1 VKSLKTRKLFIGPL
15 GLLVF
20 AFVVSLGCQPKKPAT
35 TTEDSTTTSQ
45 DRYLYIQSGGCY
57 APTGLTASNASKTIT
72 RINLNT
78 GVVDRTIADYTAA
91 LTDFPVAIAPYDN
104 DNMYVLIE
112 NTGGRRVE
120 ILNKNT
126 SLSSNFLTN
135 STALNAVV
143 RTLTIG
149 SDGSFLVSKSS
160 AVERFASN
168 KARLPNAATA
178 FLSAPAGTCVT
189 STNAITATAFT
200 DAGDILYAHSF
211 TGASTNNRIGM
222 TTGSAAAASTC
233 YNGVAAPTTA
243 SYPTAMAYFTAGG
256 SKHLLVAYSSS
267 TVANNQIWQYAVN
280 ETAHTI
286 TAAGAAAYTNAAV
299 LNGPTA
305 MAYDSNTGFVYVANG
320 TTAFSN
326 SIEKFTYD
334 PTAKTLTRVGTTAF
348 SPPTIHH
355 NCINSMFVGY

>member
-1 VKSLKTRKLFIGPL
+1 MRANMLSFFA
-15 GLLVF
+15 LLITLACVF
-20 AFVVSLGCQPKKPAT
+20 SIGCQPKKITDTASAT
-35 TTEDSTTTSQ
+35 PTPE
-45 DRYLYIQSGGCY
+45 RYLYIQSGGCF
-57 APTGLTASNASKTIT
+57 APTGLTASTASKTIV
-72 RINLNT
+72 RIKLTT
-78 GVVDRTIADYTAA
+78 GVVDKTIADYTPA
-91 LTDFPVAIAPYDN
+91 LTDTPVAIAPYD
-104 DNMYVLIE
+104 DDHLYVLVE
-112 NTGGRRVE
+112 NAGGRRVE

-126 SLSSNFLTN
+126 AAATNFLVN

-143 RTLTIG
+143 RTLTFG
-149 SDGSFLVSKSS
+149 ADGSFLISKSS

-168 KARLPNAATA
+168 KARLPNSATA

-200 DAGDILYAHSF
+200 GAGDILYAHSF

-243 SYPTAMAYFTAGG
+243 SYPTSMVYIP
-256 SKHLLVAYSSS
+256 SLKHLLVAYSSS
-267 TVANNQIWQYAVN
+267 TVANNQIWQYTID

-286 TAAGAAAYTNAAV
+286 TAAGAAAYTNASV

-305 MAYDSNTGFVYVANG
+305 MAYDSETGEIYVANG
-320 TTAFSN
+320 TTAFAN

-334 PTAKTLTRVGTTAF
+334 STAKTLTRVGTVPF
-348 SPPTIHH
+348 SAPTINH
-355 NCINSMFVGY
+355 NCINSMFIGN

>member
-1 VKSLKTRKLFIGPL
+1 MEVLMTPKKSRGLFLLPFAV
-15 GLLVF
+15 LVF
-20 AFVVSLGCQPKKPAT
+20 CIGCQAKKAS
-35 TTEDSTTTSQ
+35 DSSSDSSTANQ
-45 DRYLYIQSGGCY
+45 DRYLYIQSGGCF
-57 APTGLTASNASKTIT
+57 APTGLTASSASRTIS
-72 RINLNT
+72 RINLTT
-78 GVVDRTIADYTAA
+78 GVVDKTLADYTAG
-91 LTDFPVAIAPYDN
+91 LTDTPVAIAPYDN
-104 DNMYVLIE
+104 DNLYVLIE
-112 NTGGRRVE
+112 NTGGRRIE

-126 SLSSNFLTN
+126 GAISNFLTN
-135 STALNAVV
+135 STALSAVV
-143 RTLTIG
+143 RTLTVG

-168 KARLPNAATA
+168 KARLPSAATV

-222 TTGSAAAASTC
+222 TTGSPSAASTC

-243 SYPTAMAYFTAGG
+243 SYPTSMVYFTAGG
-256 SKHLLVAYSSS
+256 IKNLLVAYSSS
-267 TVANNQIWQYAVN
+267 TVANNQVWQYTVD

-305 MAYDSNTGFVYVANG
+305 MAYDSISGYVYVANG
-320 TTAFSN
+320 TTAFAN

-334 PTAKTLTRVGTTAF
+334 STAKTLTRVGTMPF
-348 SPPTIHH
+348 SSPTIQH